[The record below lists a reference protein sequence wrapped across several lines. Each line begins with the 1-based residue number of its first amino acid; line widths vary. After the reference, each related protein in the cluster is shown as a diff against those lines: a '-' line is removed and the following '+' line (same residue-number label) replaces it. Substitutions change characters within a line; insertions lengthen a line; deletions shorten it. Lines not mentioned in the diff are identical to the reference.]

1 MIQGDWTNMTQAVWR
16 SPLLP
21 LEKSQPPSR
30 TQAAPPEF
38 GSGARF
44 KRDLLA
50 YLKAY
55 GPSKTG
61 SLYRQLNGFDF
72 GAVRAALVA
81 SVPSRQHAS
90 DFNSDED
97 TLWGWL
103 ALKDVTSRIPT
114 RQKGDK
120 SRQDKASQPHIVI
133 QVHRC
138 NLTHWLRLAPNRY
151 LDFISSDPWPNKQM
165 AQRRLLQSTRSNTT
179 RH

>member
-1 MIQGDWTNMTQAVWR
+1 MIPGDWSNMTQAVWR

-21 LEKSQPPSR
+21 LERKPVETQAEIPSR
-30 TQAAPPEF
+30 

-61 SLYRQLNGFDF
+61 SLVQQLNGFDF
-72 GAVRAALVA
+72 GAIRAALVA

-90 DFNSDED
+90 DSDSDES

-103 ALKDVTSRIPT
+103 ALKDLMSHVLTSKD
-114 RQKGDK
+114 KGTK
-120 SRQDKASQPHIVI
+120 PRIVI
-133 QVHRC
+133 QVC
-138 NLTHWLRLAPNRY
+138 T
-151 LDFISSDPWPNKQM
+151 D
-165 AQRRLLQSTRSNTT
+165 
-179 RH
+179 

>member
-1 MIQGDWTNMTQAVWR
+1 MTQAVWR

-21 LEKSQPPSR
+21 LEQTKTSPR
-30 TQAAPPEF
+30 IQADSPNF

-61 SLYRQLNGFDF
+61 SLVQQLNGFDF

-90 DFNSDED
+90 DSNSDEG

-103 ALKDVTSRIPT
+103 ALKDLTSRIPT
-114 RQKGDK
+114 LPQDDKPQKDN
-120 SRQDKASQPHIVI
+120 AAQPHIVI
-133 QVHRC
+133 QVRTSKLIH
-138 NLTHWLRLAPNRY
+138 
-151 LDFISSDPWPNKQM
+151 
-165 AQRRLLQSTRSNTT
+165 
-179 RH
+179 